1 MHHPSEWRSELTGF
15 DTAAESE
22 VRGAPDVPTALRA
35 AAESG
40 LPTVYLDPKLRWLMK
55 RWPDAARAAL
65 TSLVADASASN
76 RLAVMIGAE
85 TTDAGQSA
93 DMLPALRS
101 ANRWPEHLRWA
112 FEITRGTDLS
122 RATSRLTAA
131 EPVLRPDAMSW
142 NLLRLDGGGGGWLRW
157 FVGTVPSQ
165 IESTLRTFDGPVVV
179 WTANDAAQF
188 ASALAVLTRLQP
200 GRSDAA
206 IITPYVHRLAFHLA
220 TGR

>member
-1 MHHPSEWRSELTGF
+1 
-15 DTAAESE
+15 
-22 VRGAPDVPTALRA
+22 
-35 AAESG
+35 
-40 LPTVYLDPKLRWLMK
+40 LPAVYLDPKLRWLMK

-65 TSLVADASASN
+65 ASMVADASASS

-85 TTDAGQSA
+85 TSDAGQSA
-93 DMLPALRS
+93 DMLPALRA

-112 FEITRGTDLS
+112 LEITRGTDLS

-131 EPVLRPDAMSW
+131 EPGLRPDAMSW

-157 FVGTVPSQ
+157 FVGTVPAR
-165 IESTLRTFDGPVVV
+165 IESTLRAFDGPVVV

-188 ASALAVLTRLQP
+188 ASALAVVTRLQP
-200 GRSDAA
+200 GRGDVA

-220 TGR
+220 TER